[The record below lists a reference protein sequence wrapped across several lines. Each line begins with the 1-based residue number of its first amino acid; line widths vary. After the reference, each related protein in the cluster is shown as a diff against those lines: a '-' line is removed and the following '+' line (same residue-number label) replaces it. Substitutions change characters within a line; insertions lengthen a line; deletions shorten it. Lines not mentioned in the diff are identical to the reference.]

1 VILAQQEAEIMR
13 IAVQSQLG
21 QVVQETLSRKKT
33 IMKKKRAGGV
43 AEDIGPESIPRTAK
57 EKKKNGSTYVNQ

>member
-1 VILAQQEAEIMR
+1 MR

-57 EKKKNGSTYVNQ
+57 EKKTYVNQ